1 MRTAT
6 ELRVPVVPQGARTGL
21 SGAANAS
28 DGCIVLS
35 LVKMDR
41 ILEIN
46 PVDRIAVVEPGVVNA
61 TLSRAVGEHGLYY
74 PPDPSSWETCTIGG
88 NIGTASGGLC
98 CVKYG
103 VTAEYVLGLD
113 VVLADG
119 RLLTTGRRTAKG
131 VAGLRPDPALRR
143 LRGQPRHRR
152 PGRPRP
158 EARSRPS
165 SWSLAAEFASA
176 AAACDA
182 VCRIMEGGH
191 VPSLLEL
198 MDRTTVKAVNDMA
211 NMGLPETTEALL
223 LAAFD
228 TPDPAAD
235 LAAVGALCEAAG
247 ATQVVPA
254 EDAAE
259 SELLLQARRL
269 SLTALEAVKGTTM
282 IDDVCV
288 PRSRLAR
295 DARRRRPRS
304 PRSTSLTIGVCA
316 HAGDGN
322 THPTVCF
329 DAADPDE
336 SRRARE
342 SFDEIMAL
350 GLELGGTITGEHG
363 VGVLKKEWLAR
374 ETRPGGRGDA
384 ARHQGGLRPAGPPEP
399 GQAVLTRAWGARRA
413 APALRRLTPRPCDSS
428 RRPRVAQPQVVG
440 RGRGEQLGQAVV
452 DAEPLGLGARR
463 DHPQG
468 PLQPGGHRRR
478 RGLQERVAVGRAQ
491 RHQDDAA
498 AVDLRRPDPH
508 VAVPARPEHPLHQEF
523 AGERPV
529 HRVVGADVEGDVDGV
544 RVVGAVG
551 EPGRDGDAALGRQD
565 QFELQLAFHHGVHV
579 GAFLSLLRGPAER
592 ARTRRERE
600 AAGALRD
607 FAESFFA
614 EVRASRCVDARGSV
628 PGKGS
633 EPRDRPVGCGG
644 LIDVEPQTDPRA
656 DTGRRT

>member
-1 MRTAT
+1 MSRTLIERLQEGLPAEAVLTDPDVTSSYSHDMASFCDAGVPAVVVLPRTVEQVQHVMRTAT

-28 DGCIVLS
+28 EGCVVLS

-41 ILEIN
+41 ILEIS

-61 TLSRAVGEHGLYY
+61 ALSRAVGEHGLYY
-74 PPDPSSWETCTIGG
+74 PPDPSSWEMCTIGG

-119 RLLTTGRRTAKG
+119 RLMSTGRRTAKG
-131 VAGLRPDPALRR
+131 VAGYDLTRLFVGSEGSLGIVVRAVLAL
-143 LRGQPRHRR
+143 
-152 PGRPRP
+152 RPRP
-158 EARSRPS
+158 PQQLV
-165 SWSLAAEFASA
+165 LAAEFGSSK
-176 AAACDA
+176 AACDA
-182 VCRIMEGGH
+182 VCKIMEGGH

-198 MDRTTVKAVNDMA
+198 MDRTTVKAVNALA

-228 TPDPAAD
+228 TPDPTAD

-288 PRSRLAR
+288 PRSRLAEMLDGVER
-295 DARRRRPRS
+295 IGEKYG
-304 PRSTSLTIGVCA
+304 LTIGVCA

-336 SRRARE
+336 GRRARD

-374 ETRPGGRGDA
+374 EIGPVGVEMQRAVKA
-384 ARHQGGLRPAGPPEP
+384 AF
-399 GQAVLTRAWGARRA
+399 
-413 APALRRLTPRPCDSS
+413 
-428 RRPRVAQPQVVG
+428 
-440 RGRGEQLGQAVV
+440 
-452 DAEPLGLGARR
+452 
-463 DHPQG
+463 
-468 PLQPGGHRRR
+468 
-478 RGLQERVAVGRAQ
+478 
-491 RHQDDAA
+491 
-498 AVDLRRPDPH
+498 DPH
-508 VAVPARPEHPLHQEF
+508 
-523 AGERPV
+523 
-529 HRVVGADVEGDVDGV
+529 
-544 RVVGAVG
+544 
-551 EPGRDGDAALGRQD
+551 
-565 QFELQLAFHHGVHV
+565 
-579 GAFLSLLRGPAER
+579 SLLN
-592 ARTRRERE
+592 
-600 AAGALRD
+600 
-607 FAESFFA
+607 
-614 EVRASRCVDARGSV
+614 
-628 PGKGS
+628 PGK
-633 EPRDRPVGCGG
+633 
-644 LIDVEPQTDPRA
+644 LF
-656 DTGRRT
+656 

>member
-1 MRTAT
+1 MIMSRIEAPRDEATGNLVDRLLAGLPAEAVLVDPDVTASYAHDMASFCAAGTPAVVVLPRTVEQVQHVMRTAT

-21 SGAANAS
+21 SGGANAT

-35 LVKMDR
+35 LVRMDR
-41 ILEIN
+41 ILEIS

-61 TLSRAVGEHGLYY
+61 TLSRAVNEHGLCY
-74 PPDPSSWETCTIGG
+74 PPDPSSWEMCTIGG

-119 RLLTTGRRTAKG
+119 RLMSTGRRTAKG
-131 VAGLRPDPALRR
+131 VAGYDLTRLFVGSEGSLGIVVRAVLALKP
-143 LRGQPRHRR
+143 QP
-152 PGRPRP
+152 PRQLV
-158 EARSRPS
+158 
-165 SWSLAAEFASA
+165 LAAEFASG

-198 MDRTTVKAVNDMA
+198 MDRTTVKAVNA
-211 NMGLPETTEALL
+211 LAHMGLPETTEALL

-254 EDAAE
+254 DDAAE

-288 PRSRLAR
+288 PRSRLGEMLDGVERIAEKY
-295 DARRRRPRS
+295 A
-304 PRSTSLTIGVCA
+304 LTIGVCA

-374 ETRPGGRGDA
+374 EIGPVGVEMQRGIKA
-384 ARHQGGLRPAGPPEP
+384 AF
-399 GQAVLTRAWGARRA
+399 
-413 APALRRLTPRPCDSS
+413 D
-428 RRPRVAQPQVVG
+428 
-440 RGRGEQLGQAVV
+440 
-452 DAEPLGLGARR
+452 PLGILN
-463 DHPQG
+463 
-468 PLQPGGHRRR
+468 
-478 RGLQERVAVGRAQ
+478 
-491 RHQDDAA
+491 
-498 AVDLRRPDPH
+498 
-508 VAVPARPEHPLHQEF
+508 
-523 AGERPV
+523 
-529 HRVVGADVEGDVDGV
+529 
-544 RVVGAVG
+544 
-551 EPGRDGDAALGRQD
+551 
-565 QFELQLAFHHGVHV
+565 
-579 GAFLSLLRGPAER
+579 
-592 ARTRRERE
+592 
-600 AAGALRD
+600 
-607 FAESFFA
+607 
-614 EVRASRCVDARGSV
+614 
-628 PGKGS
+628 PGK
-633 EPRDRPVGCGG
+633 V
-644 LIDVEPQTDPRA
+644 L
-656 DTGRRT
+656 

>member
-1 MRTAT
+1 MSRTLVELLQEGLPAEAVLTDPDVTSAYSHDMASFCAAGVPAVVVLPRTVEQVQHVMRTAT

-35 LVKMDR
+35 LVKMNR
-41 ILEIN
+41 ILEIS

-61 TLSRAVGEHGLYY
+61 ALSRAVDEHGLYY
-74 PPDPSSWETCTIGG
+74 PPDPSSWEMCTIGG

-119 RLLTTGRRTAKG
+119 RLMSTGRRTAKG
-131 VAGLRPDPALRR
+131 VAGYDLTRLFVGSEGSLGIVVRAVLALRPKPPQQLV
-143 LRGQPRHRR
+143 
-152 PGRPRP
+152 
-158 EARSRPS
+158 
-165 SWSLAAEFASA
+165 LAAEFASTG
-176 AAACDA
+176 AACDA
-182 VCRIMEGGH
+182 VCAIMAGGH

-198 MDRTTVKAVNDMA
+198 MDRTTVRAVNALA

-228 TPDPAAD
+228 TPHPAAD

-288 PRSRLAR
+288 PRSRLAEMLDGVER
-295 DARRRRPRS
+295 IGEKYG
-304 PRSTSLTIGVCA
+304 LTIGVCA

-329 DAADPDE
+329 DAADADE
-336 SRRARE
+336 ARRARE

-374 ETRPGGRGDA
+374 E
-384 ARHQGGLRPAGPPEP
+384 LGPVGVEMQ
-399 GQAVLTRAWGARRA
+399 QAVKA
-413 APALRRLTPRPCDSS
+413 AF
-428 RRPRVAQPQVVG
+428 
-440 RGRGEQLGQAVV
+440 
-452 DAEPLGLGARR
+452 
-463 DHPQG
+463 
-468 PLQPGGHRRR
+468 
-478 RGLQERVAVGRAQ
+478 
-491 RHQDDAA
+491 
-498 AVDLRRPDPH
+498 DPH
-508 VAVPARPEHPLHQEF
+508 H
-523 AGERPV
+523 
-529 HRVVGADVEGDVDGV
+529 
-544 RVVGAVG
+544 
-551 EPGRDGDAALGRQD
+551 
-565 QFELQLAFHHGVHV
+565 
-579 GAFLSLLRGPAER
+579 LLN
-592 ARTRRERE
+592 
-600 AAGALRD
+600 
-607 FAESFFA
+607 
-614 EVRASRCVDARGSV
+614 
-628 PGKGS
+628 PGK
-633 EPRDRPVGCGG
+633 
-644 LIDVEPQTDPRA
+644 LF
-656 DTGRRT
+656 

>member
-1 MRTAT
+1 MIMSRTEAAPDQALGDLTERLLAGLPPEAVLTDTDVTASYAHDMASFCPAGTPAVVVLPRTVEEVQHVMRTAT
-6 ELRVPVVPQGARTGL
+6 ALRVPVVPQGARTGL
-21 SGAANAS
+21 SGGANAS

-35 LVKMDR
+35 LTKMDR

-74 PPDPSSWETCTIGG
+74 PPDPSSWEMCTIGG

-119 RLLTTGRRTAKG
+119 RLMSTGRRTAKG
-131 VAGLRPDPALRR
+131 VAGYDLTRLFVGSEGSLGIVVRAVLALRPKPPQQLV
-143 LRGQPRHRR
+143 
-152 PGRPRP
+152 
-158 EARSRPS
+158 
-165 SWSLAAEFASA
+165 LAAEFASA

-182 VCRIMEGGH
+182 VCRIMAGGH

-198 MDRTTVKAVNDMA
+198 MDRTTVAAVNAMA
-211 NMGLPETTEALL
+211 KMGLPETTEALL

-254 EDAAE
+254 DDAAE

-269 SLTALEAVKGTTM
+269 SLTALEAVRGVTM

-288 PRSRLAR
+288 PRSRLGDLIEGVERIADR
-295 DARRRRPRS
+295 HR
-304 PRSTSLTIGVCA
+304 LTIGVVA

-363 VGVLKKEWLAR
+363 VGVLKKEWMAR
-374 ETRPGGRGDA
+374 EIGPVGIEMQRGIK
-384 ARHQGGLRPAGPPEP
+384 
-399 GQAVLTRAWGARRA
+399 
-413 APALRRLTPRPCDSS
+413 
-428 RRPRVAQPQVVG
+428 RVF
-440 RGRGEQLGQAVV
+440 
-452 DAEPLGLGARR
+452 DPL
-463 DHPQG
+463 
-468 PLQPGGHRRR
+468 
-478 RGLQERVAVGRAQ
+478 
-491 RHQDDAA
+491 
-498 AVDLRRPDPH
+498 DL
-508 VAVPARPEHPLHQEF
+508 LN
-523 AGERPV
+523 
-529 HRVVGADVEGDVDGV
+529 
-544 RVVGAVG
+544 
-551 EPGRDGDAALGRQD
+551 
-565 QFELQLAFHHGVHV
+565 
-579 GAFLSLLRGPAER
+579 
-592 ARTRRERE
+592 
-600 AAGALRD
+600 
-607 FAESFFA
+607 
-614 EVRASRCVDARGSV
+614 
-628 PGKGS
+628 PGK
-633 EPRDRPVGCGG
+633 
-644 LIDVEPQTDPRA
+644 LF
-656 DTGRRT
+656 

>member
-1 MRTAT
+1 MSRIEARRDEDTAAMGSLVDRLLAGLPAEAVLTDPDITVSYANDMASFCPAGSPAVVVLPRTVEQVQHVMRTAT

-21 SGAANAS
+21 SGGANAT

-35 LVKMDR
+35 LTKMDR

-46 PVDRIAVVEPGVVNA
+46 PVDRIAVVEPGVINA
-61 TLSRAVGEHGLYY
+61 VLSREVGEHGLYY
-74 PPDPSSWETCTIGG
+74 PPDPSSWEMCTIGG

-103 VTAEYVLGLD
+103 VTAEYVLGLE

-119 RLLTTGRRTAKG
+119 RLMSTGRRTAKG
-131 VAGLRPDPALRR
+131 VAGYDLTRLFVGSEGSLGVVVRAILALRPKPPQQLV
-143 LRGQPRHRR
+143 
-152 PGRPRP
+152 
-158 EARSRPS
+158 
-165 SWSLAAEFASA
+165 LAAEFASG

-211 NMGLPETTEALL
+211 QMGLPETTEALL

-228 TPDPAAD
+228 TSDPAAD

-254 EDAAE
+254 DDVAE

-269 SLTALEAVKGTTM
+269 SLTALEAVSGTTM

-288 PRSRLAR
+288 PRSRLGDMLEGTERIAEKYQ
-295 DARRRRPRS
+295 
-304 PRSTSLTIGVCA
+304 LTIGVVA

-374 ETRPGGRGDA
+374 EIGPV
-384 ARHQGGLRPAGPPEP
+384 GLEMQRNIK
-399 GQAVLTRAWGARRA
+399 
-413 APALRRLTPRPCDSS
+413 
-428 RRPRVAQPQVVG
+428 QVF
-440 RGRGEQLGQAVV
+440 
-452 DAEPLGLGARR
+452 DPLN
-463 DHPQG
+463 
-468 PLQPGGHRRR
+468 
-478 RGLQERVAVGRAQ
+478 
-491 RHQDDAA
+491 
-498 AVDLRRPDPH
+498 
-508 VAVPARPEHPLHQEF
+508 
-523 AGERPV
+523 
-529 HRVVGADVEGDVDGV
+529 
-544 RVVGAVG
+544 
-551 EPGRDGDAALGRQD
+551 
-565 QFELQLAFHHGVHV
+565 
-579 GAFLSLLRGPAER
+579 LLN
-592 ARTRRERE
+592 
-600 AAGALRD
+600 
-607 FAESFFA
+607 
-614 EVRASRCVDARGSV
+614 
-628 PGKGS
+628 PGK
-633 EPRDRPVGCGG
+633 
-644 LIDVEPQTDPRA
+644 LF
-656 DTGRRT
+656 